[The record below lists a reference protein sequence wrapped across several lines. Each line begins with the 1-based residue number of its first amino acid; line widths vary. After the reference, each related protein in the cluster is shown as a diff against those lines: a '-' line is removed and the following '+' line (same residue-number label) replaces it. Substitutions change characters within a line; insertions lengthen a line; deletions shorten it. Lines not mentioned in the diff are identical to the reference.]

1 MSNPRSCHQAAREYL
16 ALGLHP
22 IPCAPRSKRPLV
34 EWRRYQKVSPLPEEL
49 DVWWRDSPDA
59 NVALV
64 LGRGTFAVDLDGGPY
79 AERLL
84 HAQGITLPSAPM
96 SRTANGYHVF
106 LSATGPIP
114 DRVGLLKGPTG
125 QPRPP
130 AVDVRG
136 IGIVVAPPSIHPTG
150 AVYEWILPLFLP
162 FPPAPPELLALI
174 RAGSVA
180 ADSGL
185 GPAGGAGWVGEALR
199 GVPEGARD
207 ATCTR
212 LAGYFLGRGLDVQIV
227 ETLLTEGFALR
238 CVPHFSPLDV
248 RKCVQSVARREGLH
262 GMDLRITPTPLANVL
277 EHLTGT
283 LGSPPPLVIP
293 TPFPSLNHYLSG
305 GFGLGELI
313 YLGARPAVGKTS
325 LGLEIARSAARAGQS
340 VLFVSREMVTL
351 ALARRILAQETRISA
366 SALKLGRL
374 TDADEIT
381 LHEHLPQ
388 LKTLPIWLTD
398 EAISIR
404 EITDLVTLAE
414 RPFGLLIVDYLQLVR
429 APLDVKDR
437 RLQVEAVS
445 QALKT
450 LAVRCQIP
458 VLCLSSLARPPA
470 ESKDKP
476 PTLASLRESGEL
488 EHDADI
494 VLLLHRPK
502 GRAET
507 ACEVAKNRD
516 GRTGTLMLTFR
527 PDYVSFDE
535 LSDRI

>member
-1 MSNPRSCHQAAREYL
+1 MSSPRSCHQAAREYL

-22 IPCAPRSKRPLV
+22 IPCAPRSKRPLI
-34 EWRRYQKVSPLPEEL
+34 EWRRYQDVPPLPEEL
-49 DVWWRDSPDA
+49 DVWWGDAPDA

-64 LGRGTFAVDLDGGPY
+64 LGRGTFAVDLDGGPD

-84 HAQGITLPSAPM
+84 HARGITLPSAAPM
-96 SRTANGYHVF
+96 SRTATGYHVF

-114 DRVGLLKGPTG
+114 DRVGLLKAPNG
-125 QPRPP
+125 QPKPP

-136 IGIVVAPPSIHPTG
+136 VGIVVAPPSIHPTG
-150 AVYEWILPLFLP
+150 AVYEWVLPLSLP
-162 FPPAPPELLALI
+162 FPPAPPDLLALI
-174 RAGSVA
+174 RAGSA
-180 ADSGL
+180 AVGEAP
-185 GPAGGAGWVGEALR
+185 GPVGGAGWVGEALR
-199 GVPEGARD
+199 GVPEGTRD

-212 LAGYFLGRGLDVQIV
+212 LAGYFLGRGLDAQIV
-227 ETLLTEGFALR
+227 ETLLTEGFAQR
-238 CVPHFSPLDV
+238 CAPQFSPVDV

-262 GMDLRITPTPLANVL
+262 GTDFSITPTPLAQVL
-277 EHLTGT
+277 DQLAAT
-283 LGSPPPLVIP
+283 LGHPPSAIR
-293 TPFPSLNHYLSG
+293 TPFPSLNHYLTG
-305 GFGLGELI
+305 GFGPGELI
-313 YLGARPAVGKTS
+313 YLGSRPGVGKTA
-325 LGLEIARSAARAGQS
+325 LGLEIARSAARNGQS
-340 VLFVSREMVTL
+340 VLFISREMVNL
-351 ALARRILAQETRISA
+351 ALARRILAQDARISA

-374 TDADEIT
+374 TDADDVL
-381 LHEHLPQ
+381 LHEHLPR

-404 EITDLVTLAE
+404 EITDLMTDPVDAFSLV
-414 RPFGLLIVDYLQLVR
+414 IVDYLQLVR
-429 APLDVKDR
+429 APLDVKER

-502 GRAET
+502 GRLET

-516 GRTGTLMLTFR
+516 GRTGTVMLTFR
-527 PDYVSFDE
+527 PEYVSFDE
-535 LSDRI
+535 VSDRG